1 MEPITITTDFL
12 FSVIGG
18 AMAFVTALALALVTF
33 IGKQAIN
40 DLRKLEDDFSQLPI
54 EYIRQDM
61 YIRDMEILRKML
73 GRILDKLDG
82 KVDK

>member
-1 MEPITITTDFL
+1 
-12 FSVIGG
+12 
-18 AMAFVTALALALVTF
+18 MAFVTALALALVTF